1 MDSNIRICNRKY
13 EGEITDE
20 EKDRLIFLA
29 KQYHKNIDRLE
40 KNNKIIN
47 FKSTFFP
54 PIILIMFLF
63 SWASISIFVYLYIKS
78 LILQLIIGFPSV
90 IINGYAYLIFYINY
104 LFQEKEEE
112 NTVNKI
118 INEILEEINSI
129 LDKYKIPKEDFYKE
143 YNIN

>member
-13 EGEITDE
+13 ENEITDE
-20 EKDRLIFLA
+20 EKDRIIFLT

-40 KNNKIIN
+40 KNEKITH
-47 FKSTFFP
+47 FKKKFFP

-63 SWASISIFVYLYIKS
+63 SWASISIFVYSHIKN
-78 LILQLIIGFPSV
+78 LILQLIIGLPAT
-90 IINGYAYLIFYINY
+90 IINGYAYLIFYSNF

-112 NTVNKI
+112 TTVNENIKKFL
-118 INEILEEINSI
+118 NEIDSI
-129 LDKYKIPKEDFYKE
+129 LDKYNIPKDDFYKD